1 MLLHNIEPHLN
12 LTKMKNNIL
21 ITLLIASL
29 ACSLLMGQESSGA
42 IYKQLEKLN
51 FLGSA
56 LYIAAHPDDE
66 NTALISYFSNHVN
79 AHAAYLSMTRGDGGQ
94 NRIGTELREL
104 LGVIRTEELMQ
115 ARSIDNG
122 NQYFTSAV
130 DFGFSKHP
138 DETLAIWDKTRILGE
153 VVNRIRSFQPDIIVN
168 RFDHRTAGRT
178 HGHHTSSALLSR
190 EAFALSNDPKAYPEQ
205 LNKKGL
211 WQPQR
216 LFFNTSWW
224 FYGSQENFKKADKS
238 NLLSL
243 EIGVYDPLTGISNA
257 AIAAASRSSH
267 KSQGFGSAPTLGSRT
282 EYIEIIDGKRPLSN
296 DPFEGINTTWSRLE
310 GGTPIGKMVDRAIE
324 SFEFKHPEKSIE
336 ALVRIHKAIEQLPA
350 SIWKERKLAATKQL
364 LLDCAGVEIQFNAE
378 RPYGVA
384 GESLKIK
391 LNVVQQSK
399 LAVELETIKTTEGIT
414 QLDQGLETNK
424 RFTQSFEVT
433 LGNSISTP
441 YWLLEKG
448 SLGTFKIENK
458 EWIGKP
464 QTPNPIQIAY
474 QLNIAGT
481 SIAFEA
487 AVLHRKT
494 DPVRGEVINPFYIVP
509 ALGVTFEQPVFLYAN
524 DEAQSLRLNVTNY
537 GEAYDGAIELCHPK
551 GWEVNQATLPITLN
565 GRGSSQFLEYQLK
578 PTAAAESGYLGP
590 LAIQGD
596 KKETVFAV
604 QTLSYTHIPKQYI
617 AQPSEAKVVRLDLK
631 IPQIKVGY
639 IAGAGDTVKERLQT
653 VGLSV
658 ESIDIE
664 TTTLAELKT
673 YDAILVGIR
682 AYNVIESL
690 AYKNQLLFDYA
701 EAGGTLV
708 TQYNTSRGLKTKKL
722 TPLEMKLS
730 RDRVTDE
737 FSTVRILEPKHPAL
751 NVPHKITAQDFEGWV
766 QERGLYFPNQWDER
780 FTSLLG
786 MNDAGETEKLGS
798 ILVAPH
804 GKGTVVY
811 TGLSFFRELP
821 AGVPGAYRLLIN
833 LLAL

>member
-29 ACSLLMGQESSGA
+29 ACSHLMGQESSGA

-138 DETLAIWDKTRILGE
+138 DETLAIWDKKQILGE

-224 FYGSQENFKKADKS
+224 FYGSQENFKKADNS

-324 SFEFKHPEKSIE
+324 SFDFKHPEKSIE

-487 AVLHRKT
+487 ALLHRKT

-524 DEAQSLRLNVTNY
+524 D

-551 GWEVNQATLPITLN
+551 GWEVDQETLPITLN

-617 AQPSEAKVVRLDLK
+617 ARPSEAKVVRLDLK

-690 AYKNQLLFDYA
+690 AYKNQLLFNYA

-780 FTSLLG
+780 FTPLLG